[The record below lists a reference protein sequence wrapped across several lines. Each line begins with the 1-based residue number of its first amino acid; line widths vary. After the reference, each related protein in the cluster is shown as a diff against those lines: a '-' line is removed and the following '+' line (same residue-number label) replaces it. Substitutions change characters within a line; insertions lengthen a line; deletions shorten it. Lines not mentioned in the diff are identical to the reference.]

1 MRSVPPHSPTPK
13 APFLRRVAAT
23 VFGIAVLVVP
33 APAMAAPAAERLET
47 PIASAST
54 QSDVAVSLVKLRV
67 PLIKSTAAH
76 PEACDWIQYV
86 RFRSFTGPTD
96 PMQASSVAVLMPGI
110 LEGAMALEPLAR
122 NAVREAKRRGRDI
135 EVWALDRRGNCL
147 EDLTGLNAYEAS
159 GNFTDATDYYFRGAT
174 INGRKFKGFKYGTEV
189 LRDIGLAQTVNDY
202 YSVMTNELPD
212 QAWREQHVIC
222 GGHSLGGPLTQVF
235 AGWDFDG
242 KRETTTDAGYRQCA
256 AFAGFE
262 SMLDLD
268 PTQDYPQLKFAI
280 NVLTLGQ
287 VDIVR
292 KAGLEAIK
300 KRQIP
305 AIVPL
310 DGVDPISAMAI
321 EAIGT
326 AAYKDPDGLA
336 TPLVK
341 SLPYN
346 SSLDSFFHLAG
357 STDLSRLLFSKD
369 SVRHYAYTN
378 AALLGQLFD
387 DNGTPISAI
396 RASFGFFDNA
406 KAMRRNRLAD
416 QFAHIPLANW
426 ALQKNNLFVPRKAGP
441 GVPVTG
447 WVNYDEL
454 GPDQIGPGLTNPG
467 TEVTDAEQFARIQ
480 FEGPTNFTEP
490 YFPLRVITDL
500 TSFYGHDKGGDLKNF
515 TYRHPTA
522 RKPRMQSLGGSGV
535 QIKAK
540 LGGPDPFVIQP
551 GYEHVDAVTAA
562 EQQNNGKPEGSTKVL
577 VDMIE
582 KVVPR

>member
-1 MRSVPPHSPTPK
+1 MRTVPLLISRPLSPR
-13 APFLRRVAAT
+13 LRRLSAALL
-23 VFGIAVLVVP
+23 GAAVLAVP
-33 APAMAAPAAERLET
+33 ASASAAVDRIET
-47 PIASAST
+47 PIPSASL
-54 QSDVAVSLVKLRV
+54 QNDVAASLVKLHV
-67 PLIKSTAAH
+67 PMMKVTAAH
-76 PEACDWIQYV
+76 PPACDWIQYV
-86 RFRSFTGPTD
+86 RFRSMTGPTES
-96 PMQASSVAVLMPGI
+96 MKASSVAVLMPGI

-135 EVWALDRRGNCL
+135 EVWALDRRANCL
-147 EDLTGLNAYEAS
+147 EDHTGLDKYEAT
-159 GNFTDATDYYFRGAT
+159 GNFKDATDYYFQGAA
-174 INGRKFKGFKYGTEV
+174 IDGQKFKGFKYGTEV

-202 YSVMTNELPD
+202 YSVLTNELPS
-212 QAWREQHVIC
+212 QPWRESHVLC

-242 KRETTTDAGYRQCA
+242 KLATNDDAGYRQCA
-256 AFAGFE
+256 AFVGFE

-268 PTQDYPQLKFAI
+268 PTQDYASLKFAI
-280 NVLTLGQ
+280 NLLTLGQ

-292 KAGLEAIK
+292 KAGVEGIT
-300 KRQIP
+300 KRQLP
-305 AIVPL
+305 AMVPL

-326 AAYKDPDGLA
+326 AAYKDPTGLA

-341 SLPYN
+341 ALPYN
-346 SSLDSFFHLAG
+346 KSLDSFFHMAG

-369 SVRHYAYTN
+369 SVRQYSYTN

-387 DNGTPISAI
+387 DNGSPISAI

-406 KAMRRNRLAD
+406 NAMRRNLLAA
-416 QFAHIPLANW
+416 QFTNIPLANW
-426 ALQKNNLFVPRKAGP
+426 ALQRNNLFVPRKAGP

-447 WVNYDEL
+447 WVNYNEL
-454 GPDQIGPGLTNPG
+454 GPGQLGPGLTEKA
-467 TEVTDAEQFARIQ
+467 TEVTDATQFARIQ

-500 TSFYGHDKGGDLKNF
+500 TGFYGHDRGGDLANF

-522 RKPRMQSLGGSGV
+522 RKPRIESLGLSGV
-535 QIKAK
+535 QKKAA
-540 LGGPDPFVIQP
+540 LGGPDPSVWQY
-551 GYEHVDAVTAA
+551 GYEHVDAITAA
-562 EQQNNGKPEGSTKVL
+562 EVQNNGKPEGSTKVL
-577 VDMIE
+577 VDMID